1 MIDKEAEKKD
11 KEVETKAEEAK
22 NKVEGPEKTAVDQDA
37 KLSDAFDRLEKK
49 ADDENVAGPKSSAK
63 VRTKSKSTPKSR
75 SSVGVVIAVFLS
87 LVAIGVASYP
97 TFVLYTQQASDP
109 VGEMTSRVTALQQEQ
124 EGGISQVNSSLDSLS
139 GKLTGLERNQSAALK
154 SLQQALESD
163 IADLQS
169 ADGGTTSQDWLLAE
183 VEYLLRMANQRVLM
197 ERDPAGALGL
207 IEAADSI
214 IADSQGLTAF
224 SLRQAMATDMARL
237 EAVEVLDKEGLYLR
251 LSALTGQVNSL
262 KQHELAYVPPTEA
275 AELSAQEPTIL
286 GGMMAFV
293 SKVFIRITSLVD
305 YRRDGIDVTPIL
317 PPDQEYYLRQN
328 LILKLQMAQIA
339 LLDNNGEIFSLSLQ
353 ECKAWIEKYFDAG
366 DNTTIAM
373 QTALDELMTINV
385 QEELPD
391 VSGSLREIRALLTN
405 FHRAEAIQ

>member
-11 KEVETKAEEAK
+11 EEAEKKAEEAK
-22 NKVEGPEKTAVDQDA
+22 NKVEGAEKPAVDQDA
-37 KLSDAFDRLEKK
+37 KLNDTFDRLEKK
-49 ADDENVAGPKSSAK
+49 ADDEKVTGQKSSAK
-63 VRTKSKSTPKSR
+63 VRTKSKSR
-75 SSVGVVIAVFLS
+75 SSVGVVFAVFLS

-97 TFVLYTQQASDP
+97 TFLLYTQPASDP
-109 VGEMTSRVTALQQEQ
+109 VGEMSSRVTALQQDQ
-124 EGGISQVNSSLDSLS
+124 EGGINQVNNSLDSLS
-139 GKLTGLERNQSAALK
+139 GKLSGLERNQSAALK

-207 IEAADSI
+207 IQAADSI

-237 EAVEVLDKEGLYLR
+237 EAVEVLDKEGLYVR
-251 LSALTGQVNSL
+251 LSALTGQVNNL
-262 KQHELAYVPPTEA
+262 KQHELAYVAPTEA
-275 AELSAQEPTIL
+275 ADVSTQDPTIL

-305 YRRDGIDVTPIL
+305 YRRDGIEVTPIL

-405 FHRAEAIQ
+405 FHRAESSQ